1 MGETLLGGPHLAPV
15 LHSRVA
21 FLSRAYIRT
30 QNMAVFDP
38 STHTGLFNW
47 SALGPP
53 SAELQQALWDRPG
66 LTSLPTLTNG
76 SPQRAAGTW
85 ERRLLRSFASGFL
98 A

>member
-1 MGETLLGGPHLAPV
+1 MA
-15 LHSRVA
+15 A
-21 FLSRAYIRT
+21 FAR
-30 QNMAVFDP
+30 

-53 SAELQQALWDRPG
+53 SAEPQQALWDRPG

-76 SPQRAAGTW
+76 SPQRVAGTW

>member
-1 MGETLLGGPHLAPV
+1 MGETLSGGPHLAPV

-30 QNMAVFDP
+30 QNMAVVAP
-38 STHTGLFNW
+38 STHTGLFIW

-53 SAELQQALWDRPG
+53 SSELQQALWDHLG

-76 SPQRAAGTW
+76 SPGTW